1 MADILYD
8 LFLDLASL
16 PETLISDQ
24 GGEFVAAIIQDLCR
38 LFRVAKMETSSYHP
52 QANGVA
58 ERTNR
63 KILETLQMWVT
74 EAQRGWHKGLKM
86 VEYSL
91 RLRPR
96 AETGLSPF
104 FCVHGREAGLP
115 MDTLIRTERRGDM
128 VRDIQERIDMME
140 MAERV
145 IDAAYGVRQKRID
158 TLNEAVK
165 RPVSFAEGD
174 LVMIEQQP
182 EQGRGKKLDPS
193 YDGPWQLM
201 RSDRT
206 GLSFSARMMGR
217 RVRHTIAHISN
228 MKPYHHRPS
237 SLSITGVRVH
247 AKLTTEQM
255 AELAADAQ
263 IYAIY
268 DRMAGADGAWQY
280 KWLKRDGKISGWVS
294 EKQMLELVMP
304 WTLDTF
310 HALYELRPESEQ
322 PVYARRPETRES
334 AQLSREEAL
343 EMFPRGT
350 VLVREHKE
358 RNKPLT
364 YIWGRIDGYL
374 KPYWRAR
381 YDDGC
386 WEDMTKTDVKGA
398 LALAETIRQRAQRDG
413 VTAERP
419 VLTLVTCPRL
429 PTDFGAAYEGET
441 VRYYSESTGWARG
454 KLVKYLARRSKF
466 TFEVLINGET
476 RMRTLVLRPGYYQT
490 GDGEEQ
496 PKNAATKHSAW
507 NVLVSKAVDGELR
520 DLEAAGDSGEGV
532 GDSDAS
538 AGV

>member
-1 MADILYD
+1 MEADVEALGERTRRRKVALPRPEVGSEAEAAIAAATSDGAVATPAMLSREVLADFQLRDAFCQSVFGVLEGKGLPEDQDLAVHLMMCREMYMREDDGLLVHLAVSKPKQGKMLLQWVVPSALRPLVLRLGHDDASAGHGGSAATLLYIAERFYWPGMGTDVKLYVTSCMECQKRKAARSNKHAQIMVAPQHIFQRMHIDFLEASIRSDAGHKYILTVVDARSGYVWLYATKDKASATVADILYD

-217 RVRHTIAHISN
+217 RVRHTIAHVSN
-228 MKPYHHRPS
+228 MKPYHHRP
-237 SLSITGVRVH
+237 
-247 AKLTTEQM
+247 
-255 AELAADAQ
+255 
-263 IYAIY
+263 
-268 DRMAGADGAWQY
+268 
-280 KWLKRDGKISGWVS
+280 
-294 EKQMLELVMP
+294 
-304 WTLDTF
+304 
-310 HALYELRPESEQ
+310 
-322 PVYARRPETRES
+322 
-334 AQLSREEAL
+334 
-343 EMFPRGT
+343 
-350 VLVREHKE
+350 
-358 RNKPLT
+358 
-364 YIWGRIDGYL
+364 
-374 KPYWRAR
+374 
-381 YDDGC
+381 
-386 WEDMTKTDVKGA
+386 A
-398 LALAETIRQRAQRDG
+398 LAVGRPASGCMPSSRRSRWRSWRQTRRFTPSTIAWPAR
-413 VTAERP
+413 T
-419 VLTLVTCPRL
+419 
-429 PTDFGAAYEGET
+429 
-441 VRYYSESTGWARG
+441 ARG
-454 KLVKYLARRSKF
+454 S
-466 TFEVLINGET
+466 T
-476 RMRTLVLRPGYYQT
+476 
-490 GDGEEQ
+490 
-496 PKNAATKHSAW
+496 
-507 NVLVSKAVDGELR
+507 
-520 DLEAAGDSGEGV
+520 SG
-532 GDSDAS
+532 
-538 AGV
+538 